1 VSDDPVLLVVRL
13 DSVLEE
19 LAQPANA
26 GSVNAATAA
35 APSRRKRLRS
45 NGAPSLAVGGCGAIG
60 VAYGLVALVTRPH
73 DGYLGAY
80 RRHFAD
86 PRRERGFLSSVG
98 FTTTFVIVR
107 GITHSIKAG
116 IGPFHNMSTGG
127 RHLHHCTFG
136 IFGLLGLGYLWTY
149 QIAVGVHPGSR
160 AASRFAATTYGI
172 AGALTLDEFALW
184 FDLQDDYWT
193 KAGRKSIDAV
203 TIFGGLLTMGVAGR
217 GLLRELVK
225 APEEALHEAEKHE
238 HHREPTG
245 APVA

>member
-1 VSDDPVLLVVRL
+1 VLGVSV
-13 DSVLEE
+13 
-19 LAQPANA
+19 
-26 GSVNAATAA
+26 
-35 APSRRKRLRS
+35 
-45 NGAPSLAVGGCGAIG
+45 I
-60 VAYGLVALVTRPH
+60 TRPR

-86 PRRERGFLSSVG
+86 PRRERGFLSAVS

-116 IGPFHNMSTGG
+116 IGPFHNLSTGG

-149 QIAVGVHPGSR
+149 QLAVGIHPGSR
-160 AASRFAATTYGI
+160 VASRFAASTYGI

-184 FDLQDDYWT
+184 FDLEDDYWT

-203 TIFGGLLTMGVAGR
+203 AVFGGLLTMGVAGR
-217 GLLRELVK
+217 GLLHELIA
-225 APEEALHEAEKHE
+225 APEAGLHEAERHE
-238 HHREPTG
+238 HEHEQHHEQHHEPTG
-245 APVA
+245 APAD